1 MTIPASAQFQFR
13 EYDMALS
20 PRPSL
25 RPRRTAAATPAS
37 SPDGH
42 PPAFP
47 RAATGTPA
55 FRGAPAS
62 SGPPAPGG
70 GWASGG
76 ALASGRGTSGAGARV
91 VAVQRIGAVV
101 VAAVLLGFGLLGF
114 LDGLAYF
121 STEGGR
127 IAGLSSN
134 GLLSTVSV
142 VTAAILVAA
151 AIRGARTVSTVM
163 LVLGVL
169 FLLSAFANLAV
180 LGTSAN
186 ILAFSMSNVVFSLCA
201 GLLLLVLGA
210 YGRVSGNLPPD
221 SPYRTTAMSPDDADL
236 GPEPEQYAATPAER
250 AAERDMRAAELAVA
264 EHRATPDQARRVAA
278 MARVRTRADRRQVW
292 MQFDRPQ
299 AG

>member
-1 MTIPASAQFQFR
+1 VTTPASAQFLFR
-13 EYDMALS
+13 ESDMAL
-20 PRPSL
+20 PL
-25 RPRRTAAATPAS
+25 RPRRTAAAIQNPAS
-37 SPDGH
+37 G
-42 PPAFP
+42 
-47 RAATGTPA
+47 
-55 FRGAPAS
+55 GAPAVI
-62 SGPPAPGG
+62 SGAP
-70 GWASGG
+70 ASGG
-76 ALASGRGTSGAGARV
+76 ALASGRGTSAAGARV

-101 VAAVLLGFGLLGF
+101 VAAVLLGFGVLGF

-142 VTAAILVAA
+142 VTAGILVAA
-151 AIRGARTVSTVM
+151 AVKGARTVSTVM
-163 LVLGVL
+163 LVFGVL

-180 LGTSAN
+180 LETNAN

-221 SPYRTTAMSPDDADL
+221 SPYRTTAMTADGADL
-236 GPEPEQYAATPAER
+236 GPEREQYATTPAER
-250 AAERDMRAAELAVA
+250 AAERGMREAELAVA

-278 MARVRTRADRRQVW
+278 MARVRTRADRRNVW
-292 MQFDRPQ
+292 LQFDRPQ